1 MLIKNRKKD
10 AIPSELNLN
19 DFAHAMKQVDL
30 STVAPEKQK
39 QAVFDHFMSVM
50 AGSVRDPETKFEILM
65 SQRLR
70 RKNV

>member
-10 AIPSELNLN
+10 AIPSELNLK
-19 DFAHAMKQVDL
+19 DFAHAMKQMDM
-30 STVAPEKQK
+30 SNVAPEKKK

-50 AGSVRDPETKFEILM
+50 AGSVRDPEMKFEILM